1 MINFV
6 LSLWSKQKEMKVY
19 IVIENAG
26 YEGYYPDGLKV
37 FLDKND
43 AELYANT
50 FDGKWSFGEIF
61 ETELIE
67 KQND

>member
-1 MINFV
+1 
-6 LSLWSKQKEMKVY
+6 MKVY